1 MVGAAVSLALFS
13 SAALA
18 APNVV
23 NTTQKGSFLVF
34 PEIDVSGGVAGAL
47 NNENGGHKNTF
58 IRITNDNTRDIDVKC
73 YYGEFTGDVYKKPTR
88 DFQFTLT
95 KNQPAYWE
103 VEDGTGTITVPDFPT
118 FKTGTGQLVCW
129 AVSRGGGKQVKWNH
143 LSGTATVVDYR
154 YGTSYSYNAY
164 QFFARGVKNKAQVG
178 DTAGVLELNGT
189 RDGGAYDKCG
199 RYIIGHFSPVGAI
212 NGNMKPAANA
222 KPGIAVAA
230 NYLSLSS
237 CTQGLSPVGKA
248 NPVPL
253 GCTDGNC
260 GQTIVFDVWNEDEV
274 KFTGAREKA
283 DSWWRIVLGEEMIWG
298 TDKLVP
304 SLANGHYSP
313 IDVAP
318 ENFTYDQLQTAS
330 AYFRAESDDR
340 IGLLG
345 VLMTKYLHGL
355 YDAQPVPCSSTE
367 PCSVMMTSTAAV
379 TVNHAGNRTGEIR
392 WRPQDDDPPEK
403 R

>member
-1 MVGAAVSLALFS
+1 
-13 SAALA
+13 LA
-18 APNVV
+18 APNIV

-34 PEIDVSGGVAGAL
+34 PEIDVSHVHDSSFA
-47 NNENGGHKNTF
+47 NEHVGHRNTF

-88 DFQFTLT
+88 DFQFTVT
-95 KNQPAYWE
+95 KNQPVYWE

-129 AVSRGGGKQVKWNH
+129 AVSKGGGTQVKWNH
-143 LSGTATVVDYR
+143 LSGTATIMDHHN
-154 YGTSYSYNAY
+154 GTSYAYNAY
-164 QFFARGVKNKAQVG
+164 QFFARGAKNKQQVG
-178 DTAGVLELNGT
+178 AAAGTLDLDGTAAN
-189 RDGGAYDKCG
+189 GAYDKCG

-212 NGNMKPAANA
+212 KGDMNGVKPADDHDH
-222 KPGIAVAA
+222 GLAVAA

-237 CTQGLSPVGKA
+237 CTQDLSPVGKA

-283 DSWWRIVLGEEMIWG
+283 DSWWRIVLGKEMVWD
-298 TDKLVP
+298 TVELVSSSP
-304 SLANGHYSP
+304 NGLYSM

-330 AYFRAESDDR
+330 AYFRAESEDR

-345 VLMTKYLHGL
+345 VLMSKHLH
-355 YDAQPVPCSSTE
+355 APHQHPTVECESSCDKMT
-367 PCSVMMTSTAAV
+367 TSTAAV
-379 TVNHAGNRTGEIR
+379 TVNHAGNRKGIIK
-392 WRPQDDDPPEK
+392 WRTQDDDPPEK